1 MNYLRLCDYLF
12 TKLGMKRNLRQ
23 ADNENIPDMESMTSI
38 APDPKIGAVLMGF
51 DLNINYKKLAK
62 AYTYLTSNPDCL
74 FLATNDDA
82 TFPAGP
88 RLYPGCG
95 SLQSPLTT
103 AMLGRLPKVIG
114 KPHRSMLDV
123 VVNQ

>member
-1 MNYLRLCDYLF
+1 
-12 TKLGMKRNLRQ
+12 
-23 ADNENIPDMESMTSI
+23 MESMTSI
-38 APDPKIGAVLMGF
+38 VPDPSIGAVLMGF

-62 AYTYLTSNPDCL
+62 AFTYLTSDPDCL

-82 TFPAGP
+82 SFPAGP

-95 SLQSPLTT
+95 SLQAPLIT
-103 AMLGRLPKVIG
+103 AMLGRRPKVIG
-114 KPHRSMLDV
+114 KPHQSMLDV